1 MPSKVLKDVGIW
13 IDGRDY
19 SGVTNEVSGPELTV
33 DTPEN
38 TTFRPAGGY
47 RTMATGGL
55 KASALSMGGFFDSAL
70 ANDAEHFDSL
80 ATKNI
85 VTLAPAGVT
94 PGEVAYVVPVTTS
107 AHSLGG
113 SVGDLEAFS
122 YAAVGNAE
130 VYRAQVFDVREGV
143 TADNVTALSD

>member
-1 MPSKVLKDVGIW
+1 
-13 IDGRDY
+13 
-19 SGVTNEVSGPELTV
+19 
-33 DTPEN
+33 
-38 TTFRPAGGY
+38 
-47 RTMATGGL
+47 MATGGL
-55 KASALSMGGFFDSAL
+55 KASALSMGGFFNSAL

-85 VTLAPAGVT
+85 VTLAPAGVSA
-94 PGEVAYVVPVTTS
+94 GEVAYVVPVTTS

-130 VYRAQVFDVREGV
+130 VYRARVFDVREDV
-143 TADNVTALSD
+143 SRRTM